1 MTVDAI
7 YIMYA
12 KKNEVSSSQVEIS
25 LVASTPPPSSRGQ
38 ELTLT
43 FSTISGIPNSPVIK
57 ITPGTFKDART
68 MLHAFWPVCAQ

>member
-1 MTVDAI
+1 MTVDAM
-7 YIMYA
+7 YTMYA

-25 LVASTPPPSSRGQ
+25 LVASPPSPPSPPPSRGQ

-57 ITPGTFKDART
+57 ITPGDF
-68 MLHAFWPVCAQ
+68 QGY